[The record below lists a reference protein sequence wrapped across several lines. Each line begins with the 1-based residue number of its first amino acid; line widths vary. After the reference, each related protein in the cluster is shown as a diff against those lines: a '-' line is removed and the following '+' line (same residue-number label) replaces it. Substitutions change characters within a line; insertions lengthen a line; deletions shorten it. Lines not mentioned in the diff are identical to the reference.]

1 MYSLSGYKE
10 FNPGMDFP
18 SMTNF
23 FTPQPYEGLEE
34 IVRYLESGTVTYVS
48 AGVAKDAFTGERI
61 SGEHTGMTD
70 GEYAWNSSLPY
81 YVRKY
86 NLRLPEVFEKKV
98 LNK

>member
-18 SMTNF
+18 SMTNSF
-23 FTPQPYEGLEE
+23 VQQPYEGLEA
-34 IVRYLESGTVTYVS
+34 IAKYLENGTVTYVS
-48 AGVAKDAFTGERI
+48 ASVVKDVFTGERI
-61 SGEHTGMTD
+61 PGEHTGMTD
-70 GEYAWNSSLPY
+70 GEYTWNSLLPY